1 MDTVMTNK
9 RLMIM
14 SAATAGLFAL
24 APAPLR
30 AADET
35 AAAAPEVAGAE
46 SIKLSI
52 VLAQG
57 GG

>member
-1 MDTVMTNK
+1 MTNK
-9 RLMIM
+9 RLLIM

-35 AAAAPEVAGAE
+35 AAATAEVAGAE
-46 SIKLSI
+46 SIQLSI
-52 VLAQG
+52 VTAKG

>member
-1 MDTVMTNK
+1 MTNK

-30 AADET
+30 AADDAVVPET
-35 AAAAPEVAGAE
+35 EVAGAE
-46 SIKLSI
+46 SIQLSI
-52 VLAQG
+52 VVAKG

>member
-1 MDTVMTNK
+1 MTNK
-9 RLMIM
+9 RLLIM

-30 AADET
+30 AADD
-35 AAAAPEVAGAE
+35 AAAATPEVAKAE
-46 SIKLSI
+46 SIQLSI
-52 VLAQG
+52 VLAKG

>member
-1 MDTVMTNK
+1 MNCVMTNK
-9 RLMIM
+9 RLLIM

-30 AADET
+30 AADEP
-35 AAAAPEVAGAE
+35 AAPAEQAAEGE
-46 SIKLSI
+46 SIQLSI
-52 VLAQG
+52 VLAKG

>member
-1 MDTVMTNK
+1 MNRVMTTK
-9 RLMIM
+9 RLLIM

-30 AADET
+30 ADDE
-35 AAAAPEVAGAE
+35 AAAATEEVAETEG
-46 SIKLSI
+46 IQFSI
-52 VLAQG
+52 VLAKG

>member
-1 MDTVMTNK
+1 MTRNG
-9 RLMIM
+9 LLIV

-30 AADET
+30 AAAEEVADQ
-35 AAAAPEVAGAE
+35 AEVAGAE

-52 VLAQG
+52 VVAKG